1 LSEGGG
7 GVGGEHEVLANE
19 EGVEADGAELPQVL
33 VGAQAGFADGEAI
46 VRDVLDQIVRGLHA
60 YREGFQVAIV
70 HTEDAR
76 TGRYRASELFKRVDF
91 DERLHAQFASES
103 DQLL

>member
-1 LSEGGG
+1 VRRRR
-7 GVGGEHEVLANE
+7 VGGEHEVLATRK
-19 EGVEADGAELPQVL
+19 ASSRWRGASAVL
-33 VGAQAGFADGEAI
+33 VGAQAGFVTASNRPGCARSDRKRFAR
-46 VRDVLDQIVRGLHA
+46 VPR
-60 YREGFQVAIV
+60 GFQVAIV